1 MDEIKK
7 ETNQIELWKSE
18 FGKEYTDRNAQTLEE
33 MEDMYLKRVAY
44 TRTEINS
51 EFIGSMNSSL
61 HILEVGCNIGNQLL
75 CLQQMGFTSLY
86 GIDPQEYALE
96 KAKARI
102 QNITL
107 KKGSAFNIP
116 YEDGFFDLVFTSGV
130 LIHIA
135 PESIGNALKEIY
147 RCSKRYIYGYEYF
160 ADKNTE
166 IQYHGK
172 KKALWKTNFAK
183 LYLDNFND
191 LILVKEKRYPNLENE
206 KLIDTSFLLEKI
218 GIQN

>member
-7 ETNQIELWKSE
+7 ETKQIELWKSE
-18 FGKEYTDRNAQTLEE
+18 FGKDYTKRNAQTLEE
-33 MEDMYLKRVAY
+33 MEEMYFKRVGY

-51 EFIGSMNSSL
+51 EFIGKMDSTL

-75 CLQQMGFTSLY
+75 CLQQMGFISLH

-96 KAKARI
+96 KAKSRI

-107 KKGSAFNIP
+107 KKGSTFNIP
-116 YEDGFFDLVFTSGV
+116 FEDGYFDLVFTSGV

-135 PESIGNALKEIY
+135 PENIRDALKEIY

-160 ADKNTE
+160 ADEISE

-172 KKALWKTNFAK
+172 KKALWKNNFAK

-191 LILVKEKRYPNLENE
+191 LILLKEKRYPNLENE
-206 KLIDTSFLLEKI
+206 KLIDTFFLLEKK
-218 GIQN
+218 

>member
-7 ETNQIELWKSE
+7 ETKQLKLWKGE
-18 FGKEYTDRNAQTLEE
+18 FGKEYTDQNTQTLEE
-33 MEDMYLKRVAY
+33 IEEMYFKRVGYA
-44 TRTEINS
+44 RSEIYS
-51 EFIGSMNSSL
+51 EFIGNLNNSL
-61 HILEVGCNIGNQLL
+61 QILEVGCNIGNQLL

-96 KAKARI
+96 KAKERT

-107 KKGSAFNIP
+107 KKGSAFSIP
-116 YEDGFFDLVFTSGV
+116 YEDDFFDLVFTSGV

-135 PESIGNALKEIY
+135 PENISDALKEIY

-160 ADKNTE
+160 EEESTE

-172 KKALWKTNFAK
+172 KKALWKSDFAK
-183 LYLDNFND
+183 LYLNSFNN
-191 LILVKEKRYPNLENE
+191 LILVKEKRYPFLENE
-206 KLIDTSFLLEKI
+206 KLIDTSFLLEKKF
-218 GIQN
+218 G